1 VTSVEIA
8 AIRTLFDD
16 RFRIVEAEL
25 RYPLPNA
32 GLSPVVRRL
41 SFERGDSAAALVH
54 DVERAIIV
62 LARQFRFPTLQKGP
76 GWPVEAVAGTIAAGE
91 TPEDCIRRE
100 IFEEVGYQVEDLEHI
115 STFYSSP
122 GGSSERIHLFLAQV
136 GAGSKIAVG
145 GGCPEEQEDIELVEI
160 AVADIPNILACGK
173 IEDAKTLVGLYWFL
187 QRALRERG

>member
-1 VTSVEIA
+1 MTSVEIA

-25 RYPLPNA
+25 RYPLPNS
-32 GLSPVVRRL
+32 GLSPTVRRL
-41 SFERGDSAAALVH
+41 SFERGDSAAAVVH
-54 DVERAIIV
+54 DADRDMVL

-76 GWPVEAVAGTIAAGE
+76 GWPVEVVAGMIAAGE

-100 IFEEVGYQVEDLEHI
+100 IVEEIGYRVESLRHI

-122 GGSSERIHLFLAQV
+122 GGSSERIHLFHARV
-136 GAGSKIAVG
+136 EAHSRVAAG
-145 GGCPEEQEDIELVEI
+145 GGSPQEHEDIELVEI
-160 AVADIPNILACGK
+160 PVADIPDLLACNK

-187 QRALRERG
+187 QHVFRDRG